1 MGVESLRTAEIVLA
15 SDSPRRRRLMEA
27 LDTPVRAISPK
38 SEEGPPHTDE
48 TPAEFV
54 ARLSG
59 KKAEAVARQAGD
71 AIVLGADTA
80 VVLDGAVLGK
90 PADKNDAIRM
100 LHLLRGRV
108 HAVITGLTTI
118 DARSGQRLSTVT
130 STEVRMRRY
139 SDEEIAAYVDS
150 GEPMDKAG
158 AYAIQDADFSPAEE
172 TAGCY
177 LNVVGL
183 PLCDVVSTLEKLEVS
198 VRLSDD
204 GEVIAD
210 CQQCPLD
217 VEREVS
223 TP

>member
-15 SDSPRRRRLMEA
+15 SDSPRRKRLVEA
-27 LDTPVRAISPK
+27 LDTPARAISPK
-38 SEEGPPHTDE
+38 SEEGPPLIDE

-54 ARLSG
+54 ARLSA
-59 KKAEAVARQAGD
+59 KKAEAVAREVGD

-90 PADKNDAIRM
+90 PVDWNDANRM
-100 LHLLRGRV
+100 LRLLKGRM
-108 HAVITGLTTI
+108 HSVITGLTAI
-118 DARSGQRLSTVT
+118 DARSARRLSTVT

-139 SDEEIAAYVDS
+139 SDEEIAAYVES
-150 GEPMDKAG
+150 GSPMDKAG
-158 AYAIQDADFSPAEE
+158 AYAIQDKDFSPAAE

-183 PLCDVVSTLEKLEVS
+183 PLCEVVSTLEKLGAS
-198 VRLSDD
+198 VRLSDS
-204 GEVIAD
+204 EVTAD
-210 CQQCPLD
+210 CRACLLD

-223 TP
+223 VL